1 MEANMKKT
9 GQFFF
14 IFVPFVLTTSL
25 QYLSMIFLMGIS
37 ALVDSGYSYMQGSH
51 NAYAIYNDLGAF
63 WTTTRF
69 NTAIMLVYALINL
82 SVFAIWYYVKYDGC
96 YLVKPKTLFHPLSL
110 IGILML
116 VPGLQF
122 LSNYIV
128 TFTAALFPHWLEVYE
143 DLLETAGLDDTLT
156 VTMVLYSI
164 ILGPISEEL
173 IFRGVTLR
181 QAEKCLPFWLA
192 NFLQA
197 LLFGIFHMNM
207 IQGIYAFC
215 LGLFFG
221 YICKKGG
228 SIYHSILLHM
238 LFNFWGTVISQFLY
252 YENTSFSFV
261 FWFLFAIVMTGAGML
276 VFTVGANQLKHA
288 SQVHTA

>member
-1 MEANMKKT
+1 MKKT

-14 IFVPFVLTTSL
+14 IFVPLILTTL
-25 QYLSMIFLMGIS
+25 VQYLSMLFLMGIS
-37 ALVDSGYSYMQGSH
+37 SLVESGYFYSQGYQ
-51 NAYAIYNDLGAF
+51 NAFAVYSDLVTF
-63 WTTTRF
+63 WSGTRF
-69 NTAIMLVYALINL
+69 NTAVMLVYALINL

-96 YLVKPKTLFHPLSL
+96 FLIKPHTVFHPLSV

-116 VPGLQF
+116 VPGLQY

-128 TFTAALFPHWLEVYE
+128 TLTATLFPRWLEVYE
-143 DLLETAGLDDTLT
+143 DLLETAGLDDTMT
-156 VTMVLYSI
+156 VSMFLYSV

-173 IFRGVTLR
+173 VFRGVTMR

-192 NFLQA
+192 NLMQA

-207 IQGIYAFC
+207 IQGVYAFC

-221 YICKKGG
+221 YICKRGG
-228 SIYHSILLHM
+228 SIYLSILLHM

-252 YENTSFSFV
+252 YEDSSFSFL
-261 FWFLFAIVMTGAGML
+261 FWFLFAIVMTSAGVL
-276 VFTVGANQLKHA
+276 VFTAGANQLSVKKA
-288 SQVHTA
+288 AAE